1 MLSVA
6 GGSIEDL
13 RSAAQSLGVTTVF
26 TTVDGEFIGFAVNA
40 PDFVNQPFR
49 DAFPDGI
56 PQGTMVLIDV
66 PQGGG
71 TNGQPGG
78 GQGQPGGEGQP
89 MTMTANLETIN
100 ESAQG
105 DQMATGTATFTI
117 DGDTLTIDIQS
128 SGLAPDMAHAQ
139 HIHMSN
145 ACPDMSADS
154 NGDGVIDLSEGG
166 PSYGDVML
174 PLDDNLADTEANNY
188 PMSDGDGNLSYSQTV
203 SIADL
208 QSALGMDD
216 LALDTRSVVQHGVGD
231 GADVPDGVDNATLPV
246 DCGVIMMGTGGDTG
260 TTGGTSDGAGSATP

>member
-1 MLSVA
+1 MSLPTSTSTRPRPPGRAVRRLIGAVGATAVALVAAVALIAPAAAQTSNDFFTGDIPEQGGPAMLSVA

-117 DGDTLTIDIQS
+117 DG
-128 SGLAPDMAHAQ
+128 
-139 HIHMSN
+139 
-145 ACPDMSADS
+145 
-154 NGDGVIDLSEGG
+154 
-166 PSYGDVML
+166 
-174 PLDDNLADTEANNY
+174 
-188 PMSDGDGNLSYSQTV
+188 
-203 SIADL
+203 
-208 QSALGMDD
+208 
-216 LALDTRSVVQHGVGD
+216 
-231 GADVPDGVDNATLPV
+231 
-246 DCGVIMMGTGGDTG
+246 
-260 TTGGTSDGAGSATP
+260 